1 MRLLW
6 ICRVYRSFFLIIHQ
20 FKFDFTTYRVIVFS
34 FLKLFLFYLRR
45 ETDEIIWQITLPG
58 YPEVQSSPKEDRL
71 QGFREI
77 WQPDFILYIIFK
89 LKLK

>member
-1 MRLLW
+1 M
-6 ICRVYRSFFLIIHQ
+6 
-20 FKFDFTTYRVIVFS
+20 FS

-58 YPEVQSSPKEDRL
+58 YPEVLSSPKEDRL

-77 WQPDFILYIIFK
+77 WQPDNAINYLIYIIFIEIEIEHK
-89 LKLK
+89 L